1 MAKKSLMKTGENMER
16 KKSRVL
22 VKYDVGFGNTLY
34 IRGQGAGLNW
44 QKGQIMKNLSRDEWV
59 WETDLPLN
67 QCEFK
72 VLVNDKWYEAG
83 DNHKLALGANF
94 EYTPRFA

>member
-1 MAKKSLMKTGENMER
+1 MKADASQA

-22 VKYDVGFGNTLY
+22 VKYDVGFGNILF

-44 QKGQIMKNLSRDEWV
+44 EKGQMMKNLSKDEWV
-59 WETDLPLN
+59 WETDLSFN
-67 QCEFK
+67 ACEFK
-72 VLVNDKWYEAG
+72 VLLNDQGFESG
-83 DNHKLALGANF
+83 DNHKLLQGANF